1 MHQLYNDNR
10 KINKNLSL
18 RAKKHTL
25 ILYISFYHVS
35 RSRRQN
41 TACRDYSKPRLPC
54 FLFCFLDDKPAG
66 ASYLDI
72 LHSECRMKTT
82 DFQSHGQQEVASFRS
97 SEGHRKAKI
106 FGILPLMEEGWT
118 PLLWIR
124 LHGLGWINKSEREDG
139 GETTTPM
146 MLSDEAHGLF
156 KGNHDGSQK
165 WQRTSDI

>member
-97 SEGHRKAKI
+97 SEGHRKAK
-106 FGILPLMEEGWT
+106 T
-118 PLLWIR
+118 
-124 LHGLGWINKSEREDG
+124 EREDG